1 MNTLN
6 WQPLVHESVK
16 YLLFFSKQCYFSL
29 LFMHSLMCVKPKSSA
44 DLSSREAAVLSV
56 CWIWPWLPHSLQ
68 ILPPLFL
75 YYSGHFHFSD
85 YLTEPDTLTSICWLL
100 YVSCPLQLLFP
111 SRFLTFLLSVTLCK
125 EKYVNLRVHLPAFS
139 NACRKVVLHA

>member
-1 MNTLN
+1 M
-6 WQPLVHESVK
+6 HESVK
-16 YLLFFSKQCYFSL
+16 YLLFFFSKLSVIFHYYSCIHWS
-29 LFMHSLMCVKPKSSA
+29 VSSPSPS
-44 DLSSREAAVLSV
+44 LSSREAAVLSV
-56 CWIWPWLPHSLQ
+56 CWIWPWLPHNLQ

-111 SRFLTFLLSVTLCK
+111 FCSLTLLHSVTLCK
-125 EKYVNLRVHLPAFS
+125 VICKSNNRVHLPVFS
-139 NACRKVVLHA
+139 NVCREAVLHA